1 MIYKTLHR
9 KVTIEQHELHQ
20 NRRWIHMLQKDKQ
33 FLLHLWYP
41 SCYSF
46 NRPGDVTNEER
57 TGMWYWNHWYW
68 FIYIIKSIFALQQEI
83 ILKGGKV
90 NLSHDKVKRGEGEL
104 VTWQNNTINLLR
116 HYQCKTWTTLSRYK
130 HSVLSTLKLFN

>member
-20 NRRWIHMLQKDKQ
+20 NRRWIHVLQKDKQ

-46 NRPGDVTNEER
+46 NRPGDVTNEEKDR
-57 TGMWYWNHWYW
+57 NV
-68 FIYIIKSIFALQQEI
+68 
-83 ILKGGKV
+83 ILESLILIHLYNKINICTTTRNYFKRGKV

-104 VTWQNNTINLLR
+104 VTWENNTINLLR